1 MRLLFQTYTHL
12 FGGLL
17 LTKNSKIIKIKTT
30 LFIQSGFFLYKHYT
44 YICRME
50 KEHQIFGIRAI
61 IEAIQAGK
69 EVDKVFIQKE
79 ISGELMKDLMKVMK
93 RANINFSY
101 VPVEKLNRLTP
112 NNHQGAVATI
122 SPIGFIDLEHLV
134 ESTIASGSKP
144 LFLILDQIS
153 DARNFGAIIRTAECT
168 GVNGIIVQKAGS
180 APVNGDTVKTSA
192 GAVFNV
198 PICKVEHI
206 KDAIFYLQ
214 GSGIKTVAATEK
226 TDQNIYDIALNEP
239 VAIIMGSEDRG
250 INPSVLKI
258 VDEKAKLPMFGTIG
272 SLNVSVA
279 CGAFLYET
287 VRQRS

>member
-1 MRLLFQTYTHL
+1 VV
-12 FGGLL
+12 
-17 LTKNSKIIKIKTT
+17 
-30 LFIQSGFFLYKHYT
+30 FLYLYP
-44 YICRME
+44 ME
-50 KEHQIFGIRAI
+50 KDHIIFGIRAI
-61 IEAIQAGK
+61 VEAIQAGK

-93 RANINFSY
+93 RNSINFSY

-112 NNHQGAVATI
+112 SNHQGAVASI
-122 SPIGFIDLEHLV
+122 SPIGFMDLEQLIETTL
-134 ESTIASGSKP
+134 ESNKKP
-144 LFLILDQIS
+144 LFLILDQLS

-168 GVNGIIVQKAGS
+168 GVNGIIVQKSGS

-206 KDAIFYLQ
+206 KDAIYLLQ
-214 GSGIKTVAATEK
+214 ANGIKTVAATEK
-226 TDQNIYDIALNEP
+226 CDQNIYDLELNEP
-239 VAIIMGSEDRG
+239 VAIIMGSEERG
-250 INPSVLKI
+250 VNPSVLKI

>member
-1 MRLLFQTYTHL
+1 
-12 FGGLL
+12 
-17 LTKNSKIIKIKTT
+17 
-30 LFIQSGFFLYKHYT
+30 
-44 YICRME
+44 ME
-50 KEHQIFGIRAI
+50 KDNQIFGIRAI
-61 IEAIQAGK
+61 IEAINAKK
-69 EVDKVFIQKE
+69 EIDKVFVQKDAQ
-79 ISGELMKDLMKVMK
+79 GDLMQDLMKTMK
-93 RANINFSY
+93 RNNINFSY

-122 SPIGFIDLEHLV
+122 APISFVSLETLV
-134 ESTIASGSKP
+134 EGVIETGKKP
-144 LFLILDQIS
+144 LFLILDQLS

-168 GVNGIIVQKAGS
+168 GVDGIIIQKQGS

-198 PICKVEHI
+198 PICKVDHI

-226 TDQNIYDIALNEP
+226 TEHHIYEINLNEG

-250 INPSVLKI
+250 VNPSVLKI
-258 VDEKAKLPMFGTIG
+258 VDEKAKLPMFGSIE

-287 VRQRS
+287 LRQRMN

>member
-1 MRLLFQTYTHL
+1 
-12 FGGLL
+12 
-17 LTKNSKIIKIKTT
+17 
-30 LFIQSGFFLYKHYT
+30 
-44 YICRME
+44 ME

-69 EVDKVFIQKE
+69 EIDKVFVQKE
-79 ISGELMKDLMKVMK
+79 AQGELMRDLMKVLK
-93 RANINFSY
+93 RNSINFSY

-122 SPIGFIDLEHLV
+122 APVSFHDLETLV
-134 ESTIASGSKP
+134 EQVLESGKTP
-144 LFLILDQIS
+144 LFLVLDQIS

-168 GVNGIIVQKAGS
+168 GVDGIIVQKQGS

-206 KDAIFYLQ
+206 KDAIFHFQ

-226 TDQNIYDIALNEP
+226 TDDTIYDINFNEP
-239 VAIIMGSEDRG
+239 LAIIMGSEDRG
-250 INPSVLKI
+250 VNPSVLKI
-258 VDEKAKLPMFGTIG
+258 VDNKAKLPMFGSIS

-287 VRQRS
+287 VRQRR

>member
-1 MRLLFQTYTHL
+1 
-12 FGGLL
+12 
-17 LTKNSKIIKIKTT
+17 
-30 LFIQSGFFLYKHYT
+30 
-44 YICRME
+44 ME
-50 KEHQIFGIRAI
+50 NHIFGIRAI
-61 IEAIQAGK
+61 LEAIRNKQ
-69 EVDKVFIQKE
+69 EIDKVFIQKDAQ
-79 ISGELMKDLMKVMK
+79 GDLMRDLLNNLK
-93 RANINFSY
+93 RHNISFSY
-101 VPVEKLNRLTP
+101 VPAEKLNRITKL
-112 NNHQGAVATI
+112 NHQGAIATI
-122 SPIGFIDLEHLV
+122 APVRFYDMESLV
-134 ESTIASGSKP
+134 TEVTESGKTP
-144 LFLILDQIS
+144 LFLILDQLS

-206 KDAIFYLQ
+206 KDAIFFLQ

-226 TDQNIYDIALNEP
+226 TEKTLYDVDFKQP

-250 INPSVLKI
+250 VNPSVLKI
-258 VDEKAKLPMFGTIG
+258 VDEKAKLPLLGTIG

-279 CGAFLYET
+279 CGAFLYEV

>member
-1 MRLLFQTYTHL
+1 
-12 FGGLL
+12 
-17 LTKNSKIIKIKTT
+17 
-30 LFIQSGFFLYKHYT
+30 
-44 YICRME
+44 ME
-50 KEHQIFGIRAI
+50 KENQIFGIRAI
-61 IEAIQAGK
+61 IEAITAKK
-69 EVDKVFIQKE
+69 EIDKVFIQ
-79 ISGELMKDLMKVMK
+79 SDTQGELMQDLMKIMK
-93 RANINFSY
+93 RNSINFSY

-122 SPIGFIDLEHLV
+122 APIKFHDLENLIEKV
-134 ESTIASGSKP
+134 IESGKTP
-144 LFLILDQIS
+144 LFLILDQLS

-168 GVNGIIVQKAGS
+168 GVNGIIVQKTGS

-206 KDAIFYLQ
+206 KDAIYLLQ
-214 GSGIKTVAATEK
+214 AAGIKTIGATEK
-226 TDQNIYDIALNEP
+226 TENNIYDLQLNQP
-239 VAIIMGSEDRG
+239 IAIIMGSEDRG

-258 VDEKAKLPMFGTIG
+258 IDEKAKLPMFGTIG

-279 CGAFLYET
+279 CGAFLYEI